1 MFNFQLLKRSVL
13 NSSYKYLVCMIL
25 ILTGVYISVFAYNTD
40 FVINKADGFIL
51 KEIIKILIICGAVH
65 LFSFSK
71 AGFIAGFVMVV
82 YTGICTGTYLM
93 YLLNNTH
100 LISFIL
106 SAVPVTVKL
115 IGVMVIYADMFMFNF
130 NKNNTKKL
138 ISGGVI
144 YATGDM
150 LSALF
155 L

>member
-1 MFNFQLLKRSVL
+1 MFNFQLLKRSML

-51 KEIIKILIICGAVH
+51 KEIIKILIICGTVH
-65 LFSFSK
+65 LFSFSR
-71 AGFIAGFVMVV
+71 AGFVAGFVMVV

-93 YLLNNTH
+93 YLLNNMP
-100 LISFIL
+100 LITFIV
-106 SAVPVTVKL
+106 SVIPITVKL
-115 IGVMVIYADMFMFNF
+115 AGVMIIYADMFVFDYNL
-130 NKNNTKKL
+130 NNTKKL
-138 ISGGVI
+138 LVGGVI
-144 YATGDM
+144 YTIGDI